1 MFPPKQEEFIVIEPE
16 KDKKLSKRLEK
27 IFELLEETA
36 NIKRDNI
43 SDLKGGKLLIKTT
56 SDESSR
62 KLKELDHILECPIK
76 AFSHP
81 TLNQVQGTIYSNFLL
96 DEPTETLLDQWKKFG
111 VIGVYRFTTFQNGEV
126 KPTPRLLLTFK
137 GLNLPSKLN
146 LGWRQYDIRQHI
158 PTPRRCYKCNRIGHS
173 QKICRSSKSCLNCAE
188 LFHERPCN
196 NPIKCINCGDPHKA
210 NDSSCPR
217 YLLEK
222 EILSIKT
229 LENQSFRNARELART
244 RNPHLDIPYNNRN
257 THSQNSTKGYAG
269 AVKSTENS
277 SKVHNGSNT
286 QNKNNL
292 LSKSPTNNSSQDKN
306 NNTVQSKN
314 SDNNTSGEIPPT
326 NPEERVPPKSPK
338 EVPNRKSDDPK
349 SPKGVSNKK
358 TEASKIPKIVP
369 NRKTK
374 DHENAPQSNE
384 KSNKRAH
391 PESSSPENQSKKI
404 PKNDLESLTRALTLD
419 PNFSPP
425 RRGCDYIVDHLGR

>member
-1 MFPPKQEEFIVIEPE
+1 MPINWKQKKPPRRRRSTGSSPLRSEPHSSLQESKENTNISQSQPTENPSESQQPWTTVSSRRKPRKWKKVTHSTMDDMFPPKQEEFIVIEPE

-81 TLNQVQGTIYSNFLL
+81 TLNQVQGTIYSNFLM

-173 QKICRSSKSCLNCAE
+173 QKICRSSKS
-188 LFHERPCN
+188 
-196 NPIKCINCGDPHKA
+196 
-210 NDSSCPR
+210 
-217 YLLEK
+217 
-222 EILSIKT
+222 
-229 LENQSFRNARELART
+229 
-244 RNPHLDIPYNNRN
+244 
-257 THSQNSTKGYAG
+257 
-269 AVKSTENS
+269 
-277 SKVHNGSNT
+277 
-286 QNKNNL
+286 
-292 LSKSPTNNSSQDKN
+292 
-306 NNTVQSKN
+306 
-314 SDNNTSGEIPPT
+314 
-326 NPEERVPPKSPK
+326 
-338 EVPNRKSDDPK
+338 
-349 SPKGVSNKK
+349 
-358 TEASKIPKIVP
+358 
-369 NRKTK
+369 
-374 DHENAPQSNE
+374 
-384 KSNKRAH
+384 
-391 PESSSPENQSKKI
+391 
-404 PKNDLESLTRALTLD
+404 
-419 PNFSPP
+419 
-425 RRGCDYIVDHLGR
+425 